1 MAHLIKYYPTSSLIY
16 SKNSYPNDFAFVG
29 LTKIPSHVYKISY
42 YSIHRCS
49 RNTQLYTSVYTQ
61 NVRINPLEICTITFV
76 LLIYYVLCVS
86 LLGQLTKSYH

>member
-16 SKNSYPNDFAFVG
+16 SKNS

>member
-16 SKNSYPNDFAFVG
+16 SKKNDFAFVG
-29 LTKIPSHVYKISY
+29 LTKILSNVYKISY
-42 YSIHRCS
+42 SSIYRCS
-49 RNTQLYTSVYTQ
+49 RNSQLYTSVYTQ

>member
-1 MAHLIKYYPTSSLIY
+1 MPHLIKYYPTSCLIY
-16 SKNSYPNDFAFVG
+16 SKNS